1 LRVIARGAICTDLV
15 QRVPLRLRHVPRPGS
30 LPNTGSALMLTRLHR
45 WWMFYREARS
55 LGFTRLDAVFSARA
69 RF

>member
-1 LRVIARGAICTDLV
+1 MHPPVLQVFTGLALRVIARGAICADLL
-15 QRVPLRLRHVPRPGS
+15 QEVPPR
-30 LPNTGSALMLTRLHR
+30 LMLTRLHR

-55 LGFTRLDAVFSARA
+55 LGFTRLDAILSARA